1 LGLAQIN
8 DDLMHLAGR
17 LSHRSAQSDQE
28 RKAGLYIEARL
39 GQYTPNVS
47 VETFHAPENYFLL
60 FAAYLAEFL
69 FVGVIALAWPPAA
82 FGYGLGVFLLYLYEF
97 CGYRG
102 LSRFLPQ
109 YPSQN
114 IIGRFL
120 GTRPKGLIIVAAY
133 YDSGS
138 ATPLSAPG
146 MLSWLRPL
154 HLTLMAAMAIVIATC
169 AADSF
174 SAPDASGLSVASII
188 RWVAILLLLCGALGL
203 YWSASRGEDIHGAN
217 HNASGVAA
225 LLGLAE
231 KLQANPIEAFDIWIA
246 ATGSHESWMAGMRHL
261 LADRS
266 LNRAQ
271 TWIVNLEGV
280 GSGSLHFLE
289 EEGFMHV
296 LRPDR
301 ELVQLAAELRVGRP
315 VRAGKLRAIPTAA
328 HVPLMRG
335 MKAITLMGLAP
346 DGLPPC
352 WNQAEDR
359 IGEVDETGIAE
370 TIEFTELLLRRLAT
384 TRTASNAQ

>member
-1 LGLAQIN
+1 MGLAQIN

-39 GQYTPNVS
+39 GQYTPHVS

-60 FAAYLAEFL
+60 FASYLAEFL

-114 IIGRFL
+114 IVGRFL
-120 GTRPKGLIIVAAY
+120 GTRPKGLVIVAAH

-138 ATPLSAPG
+138 ATPLSAPR
-146 MLSWLRPL
+146 MVPWLRLL

-169 AADSF
+169 AADAF
-174 SAPDASGLSVASII
+174 AADDASGLSVASII
-188 RWVAILLLLCGALGL
+188 RWAAIFVLLCGALGL
-203 YWSASRGEDIHGAN
+203 YWSASQGEDIHGAN

-231 KLQANPIEAFDIWIA
+231 KLQAHPIEEIDVWIA

-261 LADRS
+261 LSDRTLDRS
-266 LNRAQ
+266 Q

-280 GSGSLHFLE
+280 GGGTLHYLE
-289 EEGFMHV
+289 REGFMHA
-296 LRPDR
+296 LHPDP
-301 ELVQLAAELRVGRP
+301 ELVKLAGELRVGRP
-315 VRAGKLRAIPTAA
+315 VRAGALRAIPTAA

-335 MKAITLMGLAP
+335 MKAITLMGLDR
-346 DGLPPC
+346 DGMPPC
-352 WNQAEDR
+352 WNQIADR
-359 IGEVDETGIAE
+359 IGDVDETGVAE
-370 TIEFTELLLRRLAT
+370 TIEFTELILRRLA
-384 TRTASNAQ
+384 ASKAAPVPH

>member
-1 LGLAQIN
+1 MGLAQIN

-28 RKAGLYIEARL
+28 RKAGLFIEARL
-39 GQYTPNVS
+39 RQYTPNVS
-47 VETFHAPENYFLL
+47 VETFHAPENYYLL
-60 FAAYLAEFL
+60 FASYLAEFL
-69 FVGVIALAWPPAA
+69 FVGMIALAWPPAA

-114 IIGRFL
+114 IVGRFL

-146 MLSWLRPL
+146 MLPWLRPL
-154 HLTLMAAMAIVIATC
+154 HHALMAAMAIVIATC

-231 KLQANPIEAFDIWIA
+231 KLQANPIEEVDIWIA

-261 LADRS
+261 LSDRT
-266 LNRAQ
+266 LDRAQ

-280 GSGSLHFLE
+280 GTGSLHYLE
-289 EEGFMHV
+289 EEGFMHA
-296 LRPDR
+296 LHPDR

-315 VRAGKLRAIPTAA
+315 VRAGRLSAIPTAA

-335 MKAITLMGLAP
+335 MKAITLMGLDR
-346 DGLPPC
+346 DGTPPC
-352 WNQAEDR
+352 WNQVGDR
-359 IGEVDETGIAE
+359 IGEVDETGVAE
-370 TIEFTELLLRRLAT
+370 TIEFTDLILRRLA
-384 TRTASNAQ
+384 ASKAASAPH